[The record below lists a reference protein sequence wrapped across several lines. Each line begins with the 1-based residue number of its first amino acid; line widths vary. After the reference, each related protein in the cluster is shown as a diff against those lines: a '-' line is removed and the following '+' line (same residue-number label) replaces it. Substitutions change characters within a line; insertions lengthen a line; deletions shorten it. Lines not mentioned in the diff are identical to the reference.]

1 MQERTLKAY
10 IVSYA
15 LVADHDDV
23 KSVVILAY
31 DKKEAGIIFTRW
43 LKARRLYDSVSGV
56 VVQTTRKTK
65 KNAYMFTE
73 ERYKKQ
79 YDVIVKLEQPKAD
92 A

>member
-10 IVSYA
+10 LISYA
-15 LVADHDDV
+15 LIGEVDDV
-23 KSVVILAY
+23 KGVVILAY

-43 LKARRLYDSVSGV
+43 VKAKRIYERVFGV

-73 ERYKKQ
+73 DRYKKQ
-79 YDVIVKLEQPKAD
+79 YEAITRLEQPKAD